1 MTLGDFPEIMDRGI
15 GWLLDDQWMR
25 NHVGKTM
32 ENEPPMA
39 GGFPKMG
46 DPKSWMV
53 FRSLE

>member
-39 GGFPKMG
+39 GGFQKWGTPRAG
-46 DPKSWMV
+46 W
-53 FRSLE
+53 FLEV